1 MSAEREQKA
10 SGPPFSAEAVGTLV
24 AFVQMNG
31 FEERRRTVLRRLERI
46 RDSDGFGSLP
56 DDLRERVREIVEQG
70 ER

>member
-1 MSAEREQKA
+1 M
-10 SGPPFSAEAVGTLV
+10 LV

-31 FEERRRTVLRRLERI
+31 LEQRRRAVLRRLERI
-46 RDSDGFGSLP
+46 RDSEGFASLP